1 MRLVDILSGQYGN
14 LMIVGDPD
22 QNIYEW
28 RGSDVKLLVD
38 FDKEHEPTKT
48 IILNQNYRS
57 TPQILQCANTLIEK
71 NTLRLKKDLFTRNPS
86 GAPVIHY
93 HSRNDL
99 EEMDQVIA
107 NIQKLRETEG
117 LKYSDFAIIYRSG
130 FLSRIAEKKLVE
142 KNIPYEIFGGV
153 RFYQRMEMLVFPGL
167 EELFSMFRIL
177 DMYESGEYDTLVV
190 DCAPTGETLA
200 LLKYPERLSGLI
212 RRVLP
217 IEKAGVKTVG
227 VLVENLMKLP
237 MPKDAVFDDIEYL
250 MEKMLRLQ
258 KLLLNQDI
266 VSLRVVTTPEKI
278 VISEAK
284 RNFTCLYLYHYNVD
298 AVIVNHIYPQEA
310 MEGYFNKWKK
320 LQEEGL
326 REIRESFSEVPRIY
340 VELLSKELRT
350 LRVLE
355 EVADLM
361 FLDCDP
367 NDVLFRK
374 EIYEVDEKE
383 GSLKIYLPFA
393 EKEELGLEQDGK
405 ELVVGVKNESRR
417 FPVPAGFAGRE
428 IAGAKWENGYLKILF
443 GETLTCG

>member
-1 MRLVDILSGQYGN
+1 MRIIIYTGKGGVGKTSMAAVTACKIAKSGKRVLIMSTDQAHSLGDSFDVRVGREPTQVLERLYAMEIDTVYESEKCWGN
-14 LMIVGDPD
+14 LQDYLKQLLTLKG
-22 QNIYEW
+22 
-28 RGSDVKLLVD
+28 GSG
-38 FDKEHEPTKT
+38 
-48 IILNQNYRS
+48 
-57 TPQILQCANTLIEK
+57 IE
-71 NTLRLKKDLFTRNPS
+71 
-86 GAPVIHY
+86 V
-93 HSRNDL
+93 
-99 EEMDQVIA
+99 EE
-107 NIQKLRETEG
+107 L
-117 LKYSDFAIIYRSG
+117 
-130 FLSRIAEKKLVE
+130 
-142 KNIPYEIFGGV
+142 
-153 RFYQRMEMLVFPGL
+153 LVFPGL

-177 DMYESGEYDTLVV
+177 DMYESGEYDTLIV

-227 VLVENLMKLP
+227 VLLENLMKLP

-250 MEKMLRLQ
+250 MDKMLRLQ
-258 KLLLNQDI
+258 KLLLNQDV

-355 EVADLM
+355 EVGDLM
-361 FLDCDP
+361 FSDCDP
-367 NDVLFRK
+367 NDVLFQK
-374 EIYEVDEKE
+374 EIYEVNEE
-383 GSLKIYLPFA
+383 AGSLKIYLPFA

-428 IAGAKWENGYLKILF
+428 IARAKWENGYLKILF
-443 GETLTCG
+443 VLAEK